1 MVALHILLCISNI
14 VIYRDH
20 IFIAIQLAY
29 VFCIAQV
36 VNMDV
41 ESLVEGSIIQPSC
54 IPIPWAAH
62 GVLGV
67 AVFETASPS
76 NC

>member
-1 MVALHILLCISNI
+1 
-14 VIYRDH
+14 
-20 IFIAIQLAY
+20 
-29 VFCIAQV
+29 
-36 VNMDV
+36 MDV
-41 ESLVEGSIIQPSC
+41 ESLVEGSIIQPSG
-54 IPIPWAAH
+54 IPIPAH